1 MMLMSKG
8 FKYYIEEDKIRE
20 YMKLSTEQKLKWLDE
35 INKFNQLA
43 LTDKEKEIMEKF
55 RKAEI

>member
-1 MMLMSKG
+1 MSKG